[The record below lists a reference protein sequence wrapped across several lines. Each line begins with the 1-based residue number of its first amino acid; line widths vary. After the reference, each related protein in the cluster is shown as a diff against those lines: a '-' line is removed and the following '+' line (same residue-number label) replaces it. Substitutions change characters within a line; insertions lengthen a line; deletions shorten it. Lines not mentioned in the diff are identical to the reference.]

1 MSDAADKLI
10 QFAKSQKM
18 TKEEWMEAIDH
29 LYAAQVDMLLENSG
43 NDCCEQRVVFEN
55 SAVNI
60 ETRRELLN

>member
-29 LYAAQVDMLLENSG
+29 LYAAQVDMRLEYSG
-43 NDCCEQRVVFEN
+43 NDTCEHRVVLKN
-55 SAVNI
+55 SAVMI
-60 ETRRELLN
+60 VTTRELLN